1 MCHVSFPMCRPV
13 LFFWG
18 GGLHFLVPK
27 SSSHVFSR
35 APHVL
40 DLFRCFSNP
49 AQVATWLL
57 YYRNALHGVSI
68 EELKQRK
75 AERAAAEERELAER
89 GGAEVPGVSRATGT
103 TKQSVI

>member
-1 MCHVSFPMCRPV
+1 
-13 LFFWG
+13 
-18 GGLHFLVPK
+18 
-27 SSSHVFSR
+27 
-35 APHVL
+35 
-40 DLFRCFSNP
+40 
-49 AQVATWLL
+49 VATWLL